1 MELMLSHFLLGISFA
16 VPMGP
21 VNFEIVRR
29 GIGQG
34 FLCAWIV
41 SLGALSADVV
51 YLVAINQGISSWMS
65 VQWIHVTLTWLGAL
79 FFLKLSYTSIKS
91 AFHTTDNFMIQIASL
106 ETSKWKA
113 FWSGFLIAMINPL
126 SFLFWLGV
134 YGSLYVSLL
143 QKHDTNMIMLCIIF
157 LFLGIMVWNINIATT
172 VHFSRKFLHN
182 KGIRIITFITGLVL
196 FGFGIKFLWRGI
208 SYFI

>member
-1 MELMLSHFLLGISFA
+1 MELFLSHFLLGISFA

-51 YLVAINQGISSWMS
+51 YLFAINYGISVWMS
-65 VQWIHVTLTWLGAL
+65 VQWIHVTLTCLGAI
-79 FFLKLSYTSIKS
+79 FFLKLSFSSIKS
-91 AFHTTDNFMIQIASL
+91 AFHDLDNPVAQIASL
-106 ETSKWKA
+106 DPSKWKA
-113 FWSGFLIAMINPL
+113 FWSGFFIALMNPI

-134 YGSLYVSLL
+134 YGSLYINLK
-143 QKHDTNMIMLCIIF
+143 QTHDSNMVLLCIFF
-157 LFLGIMVWNINIATT
+157 LFLGIIIWNINVATT
-172 VHFSRKFLHN
+172 VHISRRFLN
-182 KGIRIITFITGLVL
+182 TKAVRVITFLTGLVL
-196 FGFGIKFLWRGI
+196 LGFGIKFLWKGI
-208 SYFI
+208 SYFL

>member
-21 VNFEIVRR
+21 VNFEVVRR

-34 FLCAWIV
+34 FLCAFIV

-65 VQWIHVTLTWLGAL
+65 IHWIHVTLTWLGAL
-79 FFLKLSYTSIKS
+79 FFLKLGYTSIKS
-91 AFHTTDNFMIQIASL
+91 AFHTADNFMIQIASL
-106 ETSKWKA
+106 EPSKWNA
-113 FWSGFLIAMINPL
+113 FWSGFLISLINPI

-143 QKHDTNMIMLCIIF
+143 QKHNTNMITLCIVF
-157 LFLGIMVWNINIATT
+157 LFLGIIVWNINVATT
-172 VHFSRKFLHN
+172 IHFSRKFLHN
-182 KGIRIITFITGLVL
+182 TGIRIITFIAGLVL
-196 FGFGIKFLWRGI
+196 LGFGIKFLWKGI